1 MEDLSISVIIVTK
14 NRKNDLIRTLNNF
27 SLQSYNNKEIIVVD
41 NNSTNINWQEIE
53 KQFPEIT
60 FVLLKEDLSLKA
72 FDFGLAI
79 AKGEIIWRT
88 DDDSNPEDK
97 NTFKKINNVFQ
108 KYPEIDI
115 IATEIIE
122 PDHNYLIT
130 NWYPIKISK
139 NIVPENGF
147 ESNSFIGA
155 GAAIRKKVFDKIGS
169 FWGFGFEEL
178 DFSARALIEGFNI
191 RYFPNIVTNHYCS
204 HENRNRSQRLIIM
217 AKQQIRYNSKYFG
230 FLKSFSR
237 MLLIVIS
244 QNLEALTI
252 NTKPKDF
259 FILNKEMIKSFLNT
273 RKNEKIRVSKD
284 IQKKITLK
292 ENMLSSL
299 FRNFKQRFL
308 RLKMRLK

>member
-1 MEDLSISVIIVTK
+1 MEDLCISVIIVTK
-14 NRKNDLIRTLNNF
+14 NRKDDLIRTLNNF
-27 SLQSYNNKEIIVVD
+27 TQQLYSNKEIIVVD
-41 NNSTNINWQEIE
+41 NNSSNIDWKVIKEM
-53 KQFPEIT
+53 FSDIT
-60 FVLLKEDLSLKA
+60 FILLNKDYSLKA
-72 FDFGLAI
+72 FDFGLEI

-88 DDDSNPEDK
+88 DDDSNPADI
-97 NTFKKINNVFQ
+97 NTFKKINNIFQ
-108 KYPEIDI
+108 NHSDIDI

-130 NWYPIKISK
+130 NWYPIKINK
-139 NIVPENGF
+139 NNVPENGF
-147 ESNSFIGA
+147 ESNTFIGA

-178 DFSARALIEGFNI
+178 DFSARAIIEGFNI
-191 RYFPNIVTNHYCS
+191 RYYPNIITNHYCS

-230 FLKSFSR
+230 FLKSISR

-259 FILNKEMIKSFLNT
+259 FLLNKEMIKSFLNS
-273 RKNEKIRVSKD
+273 RKNEKISVSKE
-284 IQKKITLK
+284 IQKKITLN
-292 ENMLSSL
+292 ENMLFSL

-308 RLKMRLK
+308 RLKIRLK